1 LPPAGEQFGRTGE
14 GIMARLLKDTFA
26 AWISRLPPGPPK
38 LSVTGAIEVP
48 TGGYSA
54 KLVRAVPQGINP
66 AILLLDVQV
75 TKPTGNV
82 IQVISRVD
90 LRFEE
95 SPPLVKY
102 ASVTVRLGSDTVT
115 VNVTET
121 S

>member
-1 LPPAGEQFGRTGE
+1 
-14 GIMARLLKDTFA
+14 MAKLIKNEFK
-26 AWISRLPPGPPK
+26 AWITRMPPGPPK
-38 LSVTGAIEVP
+38 LIVIGKLEVP

-54 KLVRAVPQGINP
+54 KLTRAVPQGINP

-82 IQVISRVD
+82 IQVISRIDV
-90 LRFEE
+90 RFEE

-102 ASVTVRLGSDTVT
+102 SSVTVRLGSDTVT
-115 VNVTET
+115 VDVTKA